1 MRLRLK
7 LMILQIIKRM
17 KNNFRKRPEIK
28 RKHKINSDIT
38 SIEVRLIGRGEPL
51 VISKYEAQKIANN
64 EEKDLILI
72 NENQEI
78 PIVRIEEYNKF
89 LYDLEKS
96 EKEKKRNS
104 NKSQLKEIQLSV
116 NISDHDLETKS
127 KKGREFLKDGD
138 KVKVVISLKGRQ
150 KASPERGELVMLKF
164 AQSVA
169 EFGIPEQMPK
179 LEGGKWIMMMKTK
192 KK

>member
-1 MRLRLK
+1 
-7 LMILQIIKRM
+7 M
-17 KNNFRKRPEIK
+17 KNFNKKRPEIK
-28 RKHKINSDIT
+28 RKHKINSEII
-38 SIEVRLIGRGEPL
+38 SNEVRLIGRGEPQ
-51 VISKYEAQKIANN
+51 VISIKEAIKIAND

-72 NENQEI
+72 NDAQNP
-78 PIVRIEEYNKF
+78 PIVRIEDYNKF
-89 LYDLEKS
+89 LYETEKA

-104 NKSQLKEIQLSV
+104 QKSQLKEIQLSV
-116 NISDHDLETKS
+116 NISDHDLEIKS

-164 AQSVA
+164 ADSVS
-169 EFGIPEQMPK
+169 EFGLPEALPK
-179 LEGGKWIMMMKTK
+179 LEGGKWLMMLKTK

>member
-1 MRLRLK
+1 
-7 LMILQIIKRM
+7 M
-17 KNNFRKRPEIK
+17 KNFNKKRPEIK
-28 RKHKINSDIT
+28 RKHKINSEII
-38 SIEVRLIGRGEPL
+38 SNEVRLIGRGEPQ
-51 VISKYEAQKIANN
+51 VIFIKEAIKLAND

-72 NENQEI
+72 NDAQNP
-78 PIVRIEEYNKF
+78 PIVRIEDYNKF
-89 LYDLEKS
+89 LYETEKA

-104 NKSQLKEIQLSV
+104 QKSQLKEIQLSV

-164 AQSVA
+164 ADSVS
-169 EFGIPEQMPK
+169 EFGVPEALPK
-179 LEGGKWIMMMKTK
+179 LEGGKWLMMIKTK

>member
-1 MRLRLK
+1 
-7 LMILQIIKRM
+7 M
-17 KNNFRKRPEIK
+17 KNFNKKRPEIK
-28 RKHKINSDIT
+28 RKHKINSEII
-38 SIEVRLIGRGEPL
+38 SNEVRLIGRGEPQ
-51 VISKYEAQKIANN
+51 VISIKEAIKLSND

-72 NENQEI
+72 NDAQNP
-78 PIVRIEEYNKF
+78 PIVRIEDYNKF
-89 LYDLEKS
+89 LYETEKA

-104 NKSQLKEIQLSV
+104 QKSQLKEIQLSV

-164 AQSVA
+164 ADSVS
-169 EFGIPEQMPK
+169 EFGLPEALPK
-179 LEGGKWIMMMKTK
+179 LEGGKWLMMIKTK

>member
-1 MRLRLK
+1 
-7 LMILQIIKRM
+7 M
-17 KNNFRKRPEIK
+17 KNFNKKRPEIK
-28 RKHKINSDIT
+28 RKHKINSEII
-38 SIEVRLIGRGEPL
+38 SNEVRLIGRGEPQ
-51 VISKYEAQKIANN
+51 VISIKEAIKLSND

-72 NENQEI
+72 NDAQN
-78 PIVRIEEYNKF
+78 PRIVRIEDYNKF
-89 LYDLEKS
+89 LYETEKA

-104 NKSQLKEIQLSV
+104 QKSQLKEIQLSV

-164 AQSVA
+164 ADSVS
-169 EFGIPEQMPK
+169 EFGLPEALPK
-179 LEGGKWIMMMKTK
+179 LEGGKWLMMIKTK

>member
-1 MRLRLK
+1 
-7 LMILQIIKRM
+7 M
-17 KNNFRKRPEIK
+17 KQPNFRKRPEIK
-28 RKHKINSDIT
+28 RKHKINHELIFP
-38 SIEVRLIGRGEPL
+38 EVRLIGRGEPIVL
-51 VISKYEAQKIANN
+51 STREAQKIAND

-72 NENQEI
+72 NENQTP
-78 PIVRIEEYNKF
+78 PIVKIEDYNKF
-89 LYDLEKS
+89 LYELEKA

-164 AQSVA
+164 AQSVE
-169 EFGIPEQMPK
+169 EFGIPESLPK
-179 LEGGKWIMMMKTK
+179 LESGKWLMMIKTK

>member
-1 MRLRLK
+1 
-7 LMILQIIKRM
+7 M
-17 KNNFRKRPEIK
+17 KNFNKKRPEIK
-28 RKHKINSDIT
+28 RKHKINSEII
-38 SIEVRLIGRGEPL
+38 SNEVRLIGRGEPQ
-51 VISKYEAQKIANN
+51 VIFIKEAIKLAND

-72 NENQEI
+72 NDAQNP
-78 PIVRIEEYNKF
+78 PIVRIEDYNKF
-89 LYDLEKS
+89 LYETEKA

-104 NKSQLKEIQLSV
+104 QKSQLKEIQLSV

-164 AQSVA
+164 ADSVS
-169 EFGIPEQMPK
+169 EFGVPEALPK
-179 LEGGKWIMMMKTK
+179 LEGGKWLMMIKTK
-192 KK
+192 KRN

>member
-1 MRLRLK
+1 MR
-7 LMILQIIKRM
+7 Q
-17 KNNFRKRPEIK
+17 NFRKRPEIK
-28 RKHKINSDIT
+28 RKHKINQELT
-38 SIEVRLIGRGEPL
+38 FPEVRLIGRGEPIVL
-51 VISKYEAQKIANN
+51 TIKEAQKLAND

-72 NENQEI
+72 NENQTP
-78 PIVRIEEYNKF
+78 PIVKIEVYNKF
-89 LYDLEKS
+89 LYDLEKA

-138 KVKVVISLKGRQ
+138 KVKVVIALKGRQ
-150 KASPERGELVMLKF
+150 KANPERGELVMLKF
-164 AQSVA
+164 ATSVE
-169 EFGIPEQMPK
+169 EFGVPESLPK
-179 LEGGKWIMMMKTK
+179 LESGKWLMMIKSK

>member
-1 MRLRLK
+1 
-7 LMILQIIKRM
+7 M
-17 KNNFRKRPEIK
+17 KNNFKKRPEIK
-28 RKHKINSDIT
+28 RKHKINSELFFP
-38 SIEVRLIGRGEPL
+38 EVRLVGRGEPF
-51 VISKYEAQKIANN
+51 VIKTSEAQKIAND

-72 NENQEI
+72 NESQNP
-78 PIVRIEEYNKF
+78 PIARIEDYNKF
-89 LYDLEKS
+89 LYEIEKA

-104 NKSQLKEIQLSV
+104 NKSVLKEIQLSV

-150 KASPERGELVMLKF
+150 KANPERGEVVMLKF
-164 AQSVA
+164 AQSVE
-169 EFGIPEQMPK
+169 EFGIPESMPK
-179 LEGGKWIMMMKTK
+179 LESGKWLMMMKTK

>member
-1 MRLRLK
+1 
-7 LMILQIIKRM
+7 M
-17 KNNFRKRPEIK
+17 KQNFRKRPEIK
-28 RKHKINSDIT
+28 RRHKINQEIT
-38 SIEVRLIGRGEPL
+38 SPEVRLIGRGEPFVL
-51 VISKYEAQKIANN
+51 SIREAQKMAND

-72 NENQEI
+72 NENQT
-78 PIVRIEEYNKF
+78 PAIVKIEVYNKF
-89 LYDLEKS
+89 LYELEKA

-150 KASPERGELVMLKF
+150 KASPQRGELVMLKF
-164 AQSVA
+164 ATSVE
-169 EFGIPEQMPK
+169 EFGVPESLPK
-179 LEGGKWIMMMKTK
+179 LEGGKWLMMIKSK
-192 KK
+192 KKQYKLLSLKVIKLL

>member
-1 MRLRLK
+1 M
-7 LMILQIIKRM
+7 
-17 KNNFRKRPEIK
+17 NNFNKKRPEIK
-28 RKHKINSDIT
+28 RKHKINSEII
-38 SIEVRLIGRGEPL
+38 SNEVRLIGRGEPQ
-51 VISKYEAQKIANN
+51 VIFIKEAIKLAND

-72 NENQEI
+72 NDAQNP
-78 PIVRIEEYNKF
+78 PIVRIEDYNKF
-89 LYDLEKS
+89 LYETEKA

-104 NKSQLKEIQLSV
+104 QKSQLKEIQLSV

-164 AQSVA
+164 ADSVS
-169 EFGIPEQMPK
+169 EFGVPEALPK
-179 LEGGKWIMMMKTK
+179 LEGGKWLMMIKTK
-192 KK
+192 KRN

>member
-1 MRLRLK
+1 
-7 LMILQIIKRM
+7 M
-17 KNNFRKRPEIK
+17 KQNFRKRPEIK
-28 RKHKINSDIT
+28 RRHKINQEIT
-38 SIEVRLIGRGEPL
+38 SPEVRLIGRGEPFVL
-51 VISKYEAQKIANN
+51 SIREA

-72 NENQEI
+72 NENQT
-78 PIVRIEEYNKF
+78 PAIVKIEVYNKF
-89 LYDLEKS
+89 LYELEKA

-150 KASPERGELVMLKF
+150 KASPQRGELVMLKF
-164 AQSVA
+164 ATSVE
-169 EFGIPEQMPK
+169 EFGVPESLPK
-179 LEGGKWIMMMKTK
+179 LEGGKWLMMIKSK

>member
-1 MRLRLK
+1 
-7 LMILQIIKRM
+7 M
-17 KNNFRKRPEIK
+17 KNFNKKRPEIK
-28 RKHKINSDIT
+28 RKHKINSEII
-38 SIEVRLIGRGEPL
+38 SNEVRLIGRGEPQ
-51 VISKYEAQKIANN
+51 VISIKEAIKLSND

-72 NENQEI
+72 NDAQNP
-78 PIVRIEEYNKF
+78 PIVRIEDYNKF
-89 LYDLEKS
+89 LYETEKA

-104 NKSQLKEIQLSV
+104 QKSQLKEIQLSV

-164 AQSVA
+164 ADSVS
-169 EFGIPEQMPK
+169 EFGLPEALPK
-179 LEGGKWIMMMKTK
+179 LEGSKWLMMIKTK